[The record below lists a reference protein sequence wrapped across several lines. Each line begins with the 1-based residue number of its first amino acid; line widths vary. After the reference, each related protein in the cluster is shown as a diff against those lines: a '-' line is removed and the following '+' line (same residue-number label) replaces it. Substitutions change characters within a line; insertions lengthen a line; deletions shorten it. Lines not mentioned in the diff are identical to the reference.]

1 MARKQRA
8 CPACGSC
15 ETGPYGSYRTK
26 HGRRRRYRCR
36 ACGRT
41 FSSGTGTLYH
51 GLQRARR
58 TFDLVA
64 SLSVEG
70 VSKSAISR
78 AVGISWN
85 TVARWLERAA
95 ERAQRFSDERLRGF
109 ELVELQMDEIRTFLG
124 GKGRPTWIFT
134 SIEVWS
140 RLWPTT
146 VVGGRNRRNT
156 LLLLSDIQQRSRF
169 ERPPLITTDGFSYYA
184 KAVRRIYDG
193 ACVYGQVM
201 KTWRK
206 DRIAK
211 VEKREVVGAGWQ
223 FERALDE
230 SEDSTAL
237 NTSFVERLNL
247 TVRRGSAYLNRRT
260 PGHARKERCLA
271 EQLELLRCHY
281 NFVRPHRALRFGTVT
296 RTPAMQ
302 AGLATH
308 PYSFREIFGLFVP
321 GARRSGTVLGWHPTP
336 IQGTRLSAAA

>member
-1 MARKQRA
+1 MATRQRA

-15 ETGPYGSYRTK
+15 ETRPYGSYRTK

-36 ACGRT
+36 TCERT

-109 ELVELQMDEIRTFLG
+109 ELVELQMDEIRTFVG

-211 VEKREVVGAGWQ
+211 VEKREVFGAAWQ
-223 FERALDE
+223 FERALEE
-230 SEDSTAL
+230 SEDSRAL
-237 NTSFVERLNL
+237 NTAFVERLNL
-247 TVRRGSAYLNRRT
+247 TARCGSSYLHRRS
-260 PGHARKERCLA
+260 PCHARKVRY
-271 EQLELLRCHY
+271 LEEHLQLLRCHY
-281 NFVRPHRALRFGTVT
+281 NFVRPHRALRFGKVT

-302 AGLATH
+302 AGLAARR
-308 PYSFREIFGLFVP
+308 YSFRDIFGLVVP
-321 GARRSGTVLGWHPTP
+321 GARRSGTVLAWKLAPRHGF
-336 IQGTRLSAAA
+336 RLLAAA